1 MGAFEL
7 LLEKEEGM
15 PSPDFKDKKALLFI
29 FFKKKYYCLHFEL
42 ISS

>member
-15 PSPDFKDKKALLFI
+15 PSPDFKDKKALLFKK
-29 FFKKKYYCLHFEL
+29 KKKYYCLHFEL

>member
-15 PSPDFKDKKALLFI
+15 PSPDFKDKKALLF
-29 FFKKKYYCLHFEL
+29 KKKKSIIVYIL
-42 ISS
+42 S